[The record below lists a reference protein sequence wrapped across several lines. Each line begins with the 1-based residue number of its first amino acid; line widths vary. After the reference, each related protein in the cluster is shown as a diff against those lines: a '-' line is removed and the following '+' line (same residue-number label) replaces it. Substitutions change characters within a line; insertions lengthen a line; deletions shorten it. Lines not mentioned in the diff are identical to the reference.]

1 MKINSCGAL
10 LILCATLAL
19 LPVGAVPALPGG
31 QTERSRIV
39 RCDVRAYVLDGS
51 SRINVRSGPG
61 KTYKA
66 IRNLPI
72 QKVEGIEV
80 HITGASGEWVR
91 IDKAVEEGGSP
102 DRIFFQGAGWIYAP
116 LLGAGGKSITNGVT
130 NLYQDKSIQSSV
142 ISSVSA
148 DDDVTVRG
156 CDGQWMFV
164 EHKKKRGWA
173 APGTLCPNSLTTC
186 VYAGRVCKDAI

>member
-1 MKINSCGAL
+1 M
-10 LILCATLAL
+10 LILCVLLAL
-19 LPVGAVPALPGG
+19 LPVGAIPTSAGG
-31 QTERSRIV
+31 QSDRIQIV
-39 RCDVRAYVLDGS
+39 PCDVRAYVLEGS
-51 SRINVRSGPG
+51 PSGINVRSGPG
-61 KTYKA
+61 KIYKA

-91 IDKAVEEGGSP
+91 IDKAVEEGGDP
-102 DRIFFQGAGWIYAP
+102 DRIFFQGTGWIYAR

-130 NLYQDKSIQSSV
+130 NLYQDKSLRSSI

-156 CDGQWMFV
+156 CDGQWTFV

-186 VYAGRVCKDAI
+186 A